1 MVIGG
6 DIREQGVP
14 LHRIRDNIRQ
24 LRRLGPVYAVY
35 GNHDY
40 DESIRP
46 VDELLRQ
53 EQAVPLINESVVL
66 NKGSDQLVLCGVDD
80 PITGREVLQ
89 GAFSFLNS
97 HDKTSHD
104 SPFTILVS
112 HDPNLIDWLDGL
124 PVDLMLSGHT
134 HGGKSPFLLLDRCQ
148 GHQLSTSIA
157 GAGSRQRT
165 ATQTPAPGFLSAA
178 ALALPGYRCGCWRP
192 RRPIC
197 LFCGTGGYNDCCR
210 INKSVAWASR
220 FESSESSASAVQ
232 GTSCMRILAPG
243 WSWLIT
249 FRMTAAGLF
258 RALSA
263 QSSEPLDHVMYNRAW
278 FFCNAPDLFIA

>member
-1 MVIGG
+1 MVWIGLLVLSAAGIVWMLLEAFRVRVKKEEVVFEKLPAAFDGLRLFFISDIHRRAIPERLIELCQNEGGADLVVIGG

-134 HGGKSPFLLLDRCQ
+134 HGGQ
-148 GHQLSTSIA
+148 I
-157 GAGSRQRT
+157 
-165 ATQTPAPGFLSAA
+165 
-178 ALALPGYRCGCWRP
+178 ALPLIGPLSRSSIVNKYCRGWFPAADSHSDTRTRLLVSCG
-192 RRPIC
+192 
-197 LFCGTGGYNDCCR
+197 F
-210 INKSVAWASR
+210 
-220 FESSESSASAVQ
+220 
-232 GTSCMRILAPG
+232 GTSRIPLRLLAP
-243 WSWLIT
+243 SETHLLIL
-249 FRMTAAGLF
+249 R
-258 RALSA
+258 
-263 QSSEPLDHVMYNRAW
+263 NRRVQ
-278 FFCNAPDLFIA
+278 